1 MSFGLVLSGSHNSM
15 IDQVEELLRA
25 GSWLGPAVL
34 GALVFRVLS
43 QQMAVHGEE
52 FAGAIMLGTS
62 ALVLTAIGVK
72 LNEGKHAAL
81 APVAFVA
88 MFVASWSML

>member
-1 MSFGLVLSGSHNSM
+1 MSFGLLWPSSNNSM

-34 GALVFRVLS
+34 GALAFRVLS
-43 QQMAVHGEE
+43 RQMAMHGDE
-52 FAGAIMLGTS
+52 FAGAVMLGTS
-62 ALVLTAIGVK
+62 ALVLTAMSVRLDG
-72 LNEGKHAAL
+72 GKNGAV
-81 APVAFVA
+81 APLAFVA

>member
-1 MSFGLVLSGSHNSM
+1 MSFGLPWSRSHNSM

-34 GALVFRVLS
+34 GALVFRVIS
-43 QQMAVHGEE
+43 QQMAVNGDE
-52 FAGAIMLGTS
+52 FAGAVMLGTS

-72 LNEGKHAAL
+72 LNGGQHAAL
-81 APVAFVA
+81 APLAFVA

>member
-1 MSFGLVLSGSHNSM
+1 MSFGLLLSGPHNSM

-43 QQMAVHGEE
+43 QQMAMHGEE
-52 FAGAIMLGTS
+52 FAGAVMLGTS

-72 LNEGKHAAL
+72 LSEGRHAAL

-88 MFVASWSML
+88 MFIASWSML

>member
-1 MSFGLVLSGSHNSM
+1 MSFGLLWSSSDNSM

-43 QQMAVHGEE
+43 QQMAMQGDE
-52 FAGAIMLGTS
+52 FAGAVMLGTS

-72 LNEGKHAAL
+72 LNDGKHAAL
-81 APVAFVA
+81 APIAFVA